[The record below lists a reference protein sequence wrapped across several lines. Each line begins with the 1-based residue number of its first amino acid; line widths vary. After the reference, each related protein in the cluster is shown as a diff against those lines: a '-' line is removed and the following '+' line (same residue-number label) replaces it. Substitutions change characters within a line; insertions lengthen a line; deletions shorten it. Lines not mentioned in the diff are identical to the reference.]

1 MVDQDNM
8 KEWKVGGT
16 PSYYLIQPDGI
27 IAWSSSQHPGE
38 DLRDAILGLVP
49 RAMNEGGA

>member
-1 MVDQDNM
+1 M

-27 IAWSSSQHPGE
+27 IAWSSSENPGE
-38 DLRDAILGLVP
+38 NLRDAILALVTQEI
-49 RAMNEGGA
+49 AETGGA